1 MGGEQDVA
9 NFGIYPNDD
18 LVPFNQFSKIP
29 GGSYVTTPMGICRSA
44 STLPS
49 TARKP

>member
-9 NFGIYPNDD
+9 NFGIYSNDD